1 MVGYVQDA
9 VAAALKDWSTL
20 QDAKV
25 MPVRANE
32 GNSVVINTPL
42 PAIVV
47 HVLGTDGDENT
58 FIGGGIRQ
66 FFDLEL
72 WTLIDV
78 PNYTFSQDSGLQAAK
93 LDLSDDVIRCVEHPD
108 FLEEVKQVHDLSM
121 QFDRMETESTHGAK
135 GALSVTIDIHKVIYK
150 CSVEFDPSDEAYKRY
165 ADLILIEIDNNG
177 VNESQ
182 IPPAIP

>member
-1 MVGYVQDA
+1 MVGYIQAA
-9 VAAALKDWSTL
+9 VAKAL
-20 QDAKV
+20 QDWEVLQTANI

-42 PAIVV
+42 PAVVV
-47 HVLGTDGDENT
+47 HVLGTDGDGNT

-78 PNYTFSQDSGLQAAK
+78 PNYTFSPDKGLQAEK
-93 LDLSDDVIRCVEHPD
+93 LDVSDDVIRCVEHPD
-108 FLEEVKQVHDLSM
+108 FMTDVKQVHDLSM
-121 QFDRMETESTHGAK
+121 QFDRMETETTHGTK
-135 GALSVTIDIHKVIYK
+135 GALSVTIDIHKVIYN
-150 CSVEFDPSDEAYKRY
+150 CSVEFDPKDEDYKRY

-177 VNESQ
+177 VNQSI
-182 IPPAIP
+182 IP